1 MKKAI
6 FVIAFAALLCFSLSA
21 QDWLLGG
28 DFGLGLGKDS
38 ASVGGNEASISY
50 TMFAVDAYFGRYIN
64 PDFAVGG
71 ELGFTYFGTTTKVS
85 GFSDDKYNENVF
97 KIGPMIQY
105 DFLKGQFLSLGLFS
119 SLTYSSYSGKD
130 WDASPNSIDLNAA
143 LQLNLQLNK
152 TVEVFMTLA
161 DAGFQYF
168 WFSESG
174 VDYST
179 TTFRVNSIL
188 NSLIGASSFNGY
200 VYSQVTG
207 SDRFVYGA
215 PVNATL
221 PTVTK
226 IGVKFKF

>member
-28 DFGLGLGKDS
+28 DFGLSLGKDS
-38 ASVGGNEASISY
+38 ASLGGNEISESY
-50 TMFAVDAYFGRYIN
+50 TLFALDAYFGRYIN
-64 PDFAVGG
+64 PNFAVGG
-71 ELGFTYFGTTTKVS
+71 ELGFTYYGTTGKLTGSPDVT
-85 GFSDDKYNENVF
+85 YNENVF

-105 DFLKGQFLSLGLFS
+105 DFLRGQFLSLGLFS
-119 SLTYSSYSGKD
+119 SLTYNSYSGKD
-130 WDASPNSIDLNAA
+130 WGYSPNSIDLNAA

-168 WFSESG
+168 WFSYSG

-188 NSLIGASSFNGY
+188 NSVMGLASINFIGSATT
-200 VYSQVTG
+200 TG
-207 SDRFVYGA
+207 FVPITG
-215 PVNATL
+215 TL

-226 IGVKFKF
+226 IGIKFKF